1 MVATLLGIDAAAQSK
16 PEGQL
21 VIAFDTTIASSYLD
35 PVETTGLA
43 APFVFLYAL
52 HDALVKPLPGSPMT
66 PCLAESWTESPDG
79 LVYEFTLRQGLQ
91 FHNGDPFTAEDVH
104 FSFRRY
110 KGTSAKLLHDKVKA
124 VEVLDAHRLRFVLH
138 APWPDFLTFYATP
151 ATGAAWIVPKKYL
164 EQVGDDG
171 FQRHPIGL
179 GPYRFVSMTPGVE
192 LVVEANEQYW
202 RKMPSIKRIVLK
214 GVPERLTRLAMLRTG
229 EADLATF
236 MIGDEGAAVQGDPKL
251 RLGMIIA
258 PVTWWLEFP
267 EQWTPTSPWHDRRV
281 RLAATLA
288 IDKQALL
295 EVERLGLG
303 RPTGSIIPRAFEFAL
318 SLEPF
323 PYDPAQARR
332 LLAEAGYPNGFEAGD
347 LTPLP
352 PFVTMGEAVGN
363 YLGAVGI
370 RTKLRTMER
379 AAFLSAWREKKLQ
392 GLILNA
398 SGALGNAATRIE
410 TFVISTAPYAYG
422 GYPDLDDLFRQQ
434 AVERQPSKRET
445 LLHQMQRL
453 MQQRV
458 MHAPIFEP
466 AVLHGVGPRVEEP
479 GAGLIPL
486 FAYFGPY
493 EEMRLKWP

>member
-1 MVATLLGIDAAAQSK
+1 MRFG
-16 PEGQL
+16 
-21 VIAFDTTIASSYLD
+21 
-35 PVETTGLA
+35 
-43 APFVFLYAL
+43 
-52 HDALVKPLPGSPMT
+52 
-66 PCLAESWTESPDG
+66 
-79 LVYEFTLRQGLQ
+79 
-91 FHNGDPFTAEDVH
+91 
-104 FSFRRY
+104 FRRY

-138 APWPDFLTFYATP
+138 APGPTSDVLRHP
-151 ATGAAWIVPKKYL
+151 RDRRCLDCPQKYL

-179 GPYRFVSMTPGVE
+179 RPYRFVSMTPGVE
-192 LVVEANEQYW
+192 LVFEANEQYW
-202 RKMPSIKRIVLK
+202 RKMPSIKRIVFK
-214 GVPERLTRLAMLRTG
+214 GVPERLTRLAMLQDGGGGPGHLYDRRRR
-229 EADLATF
+229 
-236 MIGDEGAAVQGDPKL
+236 AAVKGDPKL
-251 RLGMIIA
+251 RLGVIIA

-267 EQWTPTSPWHDRRV
+267 EQWATTSPWHDRRV

-288 IDKQALL
+288 IDSRRCSRWSGWAWVGQ
-295 EVERLGLG
+295 
-303 RPTGSIIPRAFEFAL
+303 
-318 SLEPF
+318 
-323 PYDPAQARR
+323 QARSSPR
-332 LLAEAGYPNGFEAGD
+332 LRVCPVAGAVPIRPSPGQAPAGGPATNGFEAGD

-370 RTKLRTMER
+370 RTVAHHGAGRVPLGLAGR
-379 AAFLSAWREKKLQ
+379 KLQ

-434 AVERQPSKRET
+434 AVERQPGKREM

-453 MQQRV
+453 MQQRI

-466 AVLHGVGPRVEEP
+466 AVLHGVGPQVEEP
-479 GAGLIPL
+479 GAG
-486 FAYFGPY
+486 
-493 EEMRLKWP
+493 